1 MLALNPTVVDAVW
14 QSFVAYLPKRGHTNH
29 PLGCHRP
36 RISDR
41 DCFEAILFR
50 LATGCS
56 WDVAGRL
63 GKGGETTLRRRR
75 DEWVAV
81 GAFQH
86 LLEEA
91 INAFDKVI
99 GLDLSEVSV
108 DGSLHKAPMGGEGTG
123 PNPTDRGKTGWKW
136 SIATDTNG
144 VPIGWVM
151 EGANRNDSIL
161 LAPTLDDVKE
171 RCLLADIETLWLDRG
186 YDSELTRT
194 RLVERGITDVMIAK
208 KRKRGSA
215 AASKRQPMGLRR
227 PVERTNS
234 WLSNFGQMR
243 RNTDRFTAHRL
254 CNADLADVPVERTE
268 VRQVTDIPTPV
279 PTTTERRADSDC
291 RSLGTPPRTCRIR
304 LRHLHSADHIPGPG
318 TGGNSA
324 IAGLD
329 GHSPDASAAR
339 RQCLQLQRIHGWVCS
354 PDRDG
359 AAPARHVRGVDSPRR
374 PPTTAE
380 RGIGWAPP
388 SVRGLRHRSVR
399 GPDRLPVSPAR
410 DPRHLS
416 IRPTIDRGDH
426 TGAAIRLAAPLGP
439 PHDRAPLP
447 VSFEQWRGQLSTI
460 GRLVRAR
467 GTNRLLVAG
476 DFNANWGSRDS
487 AASSTRA

>member
-1 MLALNPTVVDAVW
+1 MLALNPSVVDAVW
-14 QSFVAYLPKRGHTNH
+14 QSFAAYLPKRGHTNH

-50 LATGCS
+50 LVTGCS

-86 LLEEA
+86 LVEEA

-123 PNPTDRGKTGWKW
+123 PNPSDRGKTGWKW

-144 VPIGWVM
+144 VPIGWVI

-171 RCLLADIETLWLDRG
+171 RGLFADIETLWLDRG

-194 RLVERGITDVMIAK
+194 RLVERGITDAMIAK

-215 AASKRQPMGLRR
+215 AASKRQPMGLRW

-254 CNADLADVPVERTE
+254 AQFALTVALIITVKLVKWSKRWG
-268 VRQVTDIPTPV
+268 
-279 PTTTERRADSDC
+279 
-291 RSLGTPPRTCRIR
+291 SL
-304 LRHLHSADHIPGPG
+304 
-318 TGGNSA
+318 A
-324 IAGLD
+324 IA
-329 GHSPDASAAR
+329 
-339 RQCLQLQRIHGWVCS
+339 
-354 PDRDG
+354 
-359 AAPARHVRGVDSPRR
+359 
-374 PPTTAE
+374 
-380 RGIGWAPP
+380 
-388 SVRGLRHRSVR
+388 
-399 GPDRLPVSPAR
+399 
-410 DPRHLS
+410 
-416 IRPTIDRGDH
+416 
-426 TGAAIRLAAPLGP
+426 
-439 PHDRAPLP
+439 
-447 VSFEQWRGQLSTI
+447 
-460 GRLVRAR
+460 
-467 GTNRLLVAG
+467 
-476 DFNANWGSRDS
+476 
-487 AASSTRA
+487 